1 MTTAEVRTN
10 REPAAPSEPDAHSGL
25 RQLLTRAPALVA
37 LVTVAAAALYFTLG
51 LLAYRRFTV
60 GSYDLVIF
68 DQAIRSYADLGLPVS
83 IVKGVH
89 NDFGP
94 DFHILGDHFSPIL
107 ALLAPLYWIYDHP
120 VMLVAAEAM
129 LFASAVPIVWG
140 AARWVVGATGAYA
153 VAAIFAL
160 GWPLQVASV
169 KGFHEVAFAVPLTAL
184 AIERVLAGR
193 YRHAAI
199 AAAALLL
206 VKEDMGVL
214 VAGIGLL
221 IAWRARRA
229 PRARTLGLGLAGFG
243 IAVMLLVVFVLI
255 PLGGGESDYYWFY
268 DELGSG
274 PLDALGH
281 IVTHPLDTLHI
292 AITPERKWQ
301 MMLWLLAPLLL
312 LPLRSPVTLLA
323 IPFLAE
329 RVFSANPN
337 HWGPDQHYDA
347 FVWPI
352 LVLAA
357 VDGLRAIRTA
367 IRTRTAGD
375 QPGRVVTMLLW
386 ASRSWVPLA
395 LIATAL
401 ITLTVPRFQ
410 PWELPTGHHGS
421 QDRNGAAAAV
431 LRWIPDGVTVE
442 ADNELGPHLTTRT
455 TVLLFDEIPRG
466 AEWVIADT
474 KQTSFPWRE
483 FEPQRQ
489 RIAELR
495 ADHDYELVAEFTGY
509 LVFRRVQ

>member
-1 MTTAEVRTN
+1 
-10 REPAAPSEPDAHSGL
+10 
-25 RQLLTRAPALVA
+25 
-37 LVTVAAAALYFTLG
+37 
-51 LLAYRRFTV
+51 
-60 GSYDLVIF
+60 
-68 DQAIRSYADLGLPVS
+68 
-83 IVKGVH
+83 
-89 NDFGP
+89 
-94 DFHILGDHFSPIL
+94 
-107 ALLAPLYWIYDHP
+107 
-120 VMLVAAEAM
+120 
-129 LFASAVPIVWG
+129 
-140 AARWVVGATGAYA
+140 
-153 VAAIFAL
+153 
-160 GWPLQVASV
+160 
-169 KGFHEVAFAVPLTAL
+169 
-184 AIERVLAGR
+184 
-193 YRHAAI
+193 
-199 AAAALLL
+199 
-206 VKEDMGVL
+206 
-214 VAGIGLL
+214 
-221 IAWRARRA
+221 
-229 PRARTLGLGLAGFG
+229 
-243 IAVMLLVVFVLI
+243 
-255 PLGGGESDYYWFY
+255 
-268 DELGSG
+268 
-274 PLDALGH
+274 
-281 IVTHPLDTLHI
+281 
-292 AITPERKWQ
+292 

-357 VDGLRAIRTA
+357 VDGLQAIRTA

-375 QPGRVVTMLLW
+375 QPGRLAPTLLW

-401 ITLTVPRFQ
+401 ITLTVSRFQ
-410 PWELPTGHHGS
+410 PWELPAGHHGS

-442 ADNELGPHLTTRT
+442 ADNELGPHLTTRA
-455 TVLLFDEIPRG
+455 TVLLFDEKPRG

-509 LVFRRVQ
+509 LVFHRVQ